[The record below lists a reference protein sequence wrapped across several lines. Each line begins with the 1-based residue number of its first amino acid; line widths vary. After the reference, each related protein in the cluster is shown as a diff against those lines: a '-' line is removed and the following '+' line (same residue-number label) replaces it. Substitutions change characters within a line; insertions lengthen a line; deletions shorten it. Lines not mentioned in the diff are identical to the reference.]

1 MSINEYIN
9 EMLSEVDKFFDR
21 IKWENSIE
29 RDGGG

>member
-9 EMLSEVDKFFDR
+9 EMLLEVDKFFDR
-21 IKWENSIE
+21 IKWENLIE